1 MRLRSHVPPVLR
13 RLAAVVTAAAASV
26 CALAMS
32 CAPAQA
38 ADAATA
44 PTHEIKDPHYGDTL
58 FQFFQ
63 SHYFASVTGLM
74 VSQHFDRVGH
84 HADEA
89 EVLRGGMLL
98 SYGMHREAGEIFAQ
112 LIEKGAEPK
121 VRDRAW
127 FYLAKIRY
135 QRGTLVEAQA
145 AITNV
150 GQLLPADL
158 QEERGLLQANLLM
171 ARADYSGAANLLDT
185 MNTVSASKA
194 NAPGARY
201 VRYNLGIALIQA
213 GDPARGSAMLDELG
227 RSPAEDEE
235 YRSLRDRA
243 NVALGFAALSRN
255 EPKAARGYLER
266 VRLKSLQANKALLGF
281 GWAASAMKEPKLALV
296 PWLELAQRDVNDSAA
311 LEARIAVPFAYAELG
326 AFGQSLERYNEA
338 ITAFTREN
346 THLDESITAIRSGR
360 LVNALDERNP
370 GEEMGWFWRLQ
381 DLPEMPH
388 ESHLTPVLAQHE
400 FQEAF
405 KNFRDLR
412 FLNRNL
418 QEWRDKLGV
427 FDDMLATRSKA
438 FAERLPQVRERAS
451 GTGLDAL
458 RQRGEAVAAEVTRGE
473 AAADGVAFA
482 NARQV
487 GLLKR
492 VEGVQ
497 ALLTGLK
504 DARESGAKKD
514 AKDGAAIPDLPDLAP
529 ARERARLASGA
540 LTWELAQ
547 DYSGRVWLAKRELQA
562 ITDELAAGQ
571 RRDAALAQAQR
582 DEPARFEAF
591 ALRVK
596 ALAPVLDAAI
606 PRVAALSKEQ
616 QGRLQDIAVAALTRQ
631 KERLAAY
638 STQARFAV
646 AQLYDRENDRSSGS
660 AGKGNLSNSDGGNA
674 QKDADRAPKP

>member
-13 RLAAVVTAAAASV
+13 RLAVAVASV
-26 CALAMS
+26 CGLATP
-32 CAPAQA
+32 CASAQA
-38 ADAATA
+38 AEPAATTA
-44 PTHEIKDPHYGDTL
+44 ATPHEIKDPHYGDTL

-74 VSQHFDRVGH
+74 VSQYFDRVGH
-84 HADEA
+84 HGDEA

-145 AITNV
+145 AIANV
-150 GQLLPADL
+150 GQLLPVDL

-185 MNTVSASKA
+185 MNTAKA
-194 NAPGARY
+194 KAPGARY
-201 VRYNLGIALIQA
+201 VRYNLGVALIQA
-213 GDPARGSAMLDELG
+213 GDPARGSALLDELG
-227 RSPAEDEE
+227 RAPAEDEE

-243 NVALGFAALSRN
+243 NVALGFVALGCN

-346 THLDESITAIRSGR
+346 THLDESITAIRSGT
-360 LVNALDERNP
+360 LVNALAERNP
-370 GEEMGWFWRLQ
+370 GDEMGWFWRLQ
-381 DLPEMPH
+381 ALPEMPH

-412 FLNRNL
+412 YLGRNL
-418 QEWRDKLGV
+418 QEWRAKLGV
-427 FDDMLATRSKA
+427 FDDMLAARRKA

-451 GTGLDAL
+451 GTDLDAL
-458 RQRGEAVAAEVTRGE
+458 RQRGEALAAEVTRGE
-473 AAADGVAFA
+473 AAADGAAFA

-487 GLLKR
+487 ELMKR

-497 ALLTGLK
+497 ALLNGLN

-514 AKDGAAIPDLPDLAP
+514 AQDGAVIPDLPDLAP
-529 ARERARLASGA
+529 ARERLRLASGA
-540 LTWELAQ
+540 LAWELAQ

-591 ALRVK
+591 ALRIK
-596 ALAPVLDAAI
+596 ALAPMLDAAI

-616 QGRLQDIAVAALTRQ
+616 QGRLQDIAVAELTRQ

-646 AQLYDRENDRSSGS
+646 AQLYDRANDRSSGS
-660 AGKGNLSNSDGGNA
+660 AGKGNYRNSDTGTV
-674 QKDADRAPKP
+674 QKDADHAPKP